1 MAGPSTEMTEMD
13 IAKRLERIEA
23 KLDAL
28 IEALADEEDQDEAVE
43 VVTMDGQR
51 AAVPAGGDWL

>member
-1 MAGPSTEMTEMD
+1 MSVEDMLA
-13 IAKRLERIEA
+13 RIES

-28 IEALADEEDQDEAVE
+28 IEALAEEEEPETVE

-51 AAVPAGGDWL
+51 MSIPDGGDWL